1 MTGTIFSDEPI
12 LLGDA
17 IRHYMTDTDNQ
28 ELTARPTALD
38 EGSNSTSKTLV
49 LTTKRSPTPM
59 SLSDA
64 ILYIEHAYG
73 TIDQYVA
80 SELVFE
86 DVSIDE
92 MSLGHLLDEGA
103 RQRTAWRNRVLA
115 AASGDIA
122 LGDSL
127 FQSYLDDE
135 DAIVK
140 TANAADLIA
149 FTAHIE
155 EMARL
160 KNALEDEDMGQC
172 ADDGIDWF
180 ADDDDVEWD

>member
-28 ELTARPTALD
+28 ALIALPTALD
-38 EGSNSTSKTLV
+38 EVDDSANKTLV
-49 LTTKRSPTPM
+49 LTPKRSPTPM

-73 TIDQYVA
+73 TIDHYVA
-80 SELVFE
+80 SALAFE
-86 DVSIDE
+86 DGSIYE

-103 RQRTAWRNRVLA
+103 RQRTALRSRILA
-115 AASGDIA
+115 LASGDIA
-122 LGDSL
+122 LADSL

-135 DAIVK
+135 DVVIK

-149 FTAHIE
+149 FTAHLE

-160 KNALEDEDMGQC
+160 KNALEDEDIAMS
-172 ADDGIDWF
+172 ADDDIDWF
-180 ADDDDVEWD
+180 AHDDDVDWD